1 MLVTMSR
8 GKAQHPRTGSRVL
21 KRVLAYVLTTAL
33 ALLFM
38 VPFLWMM
45 SMSLQDMVQL
55 TSWPPNWIPNPARWS
70 NYPKAMTYP
79 GRPFGLFFKNSLTYT
94 VIATLGV
101 TFASSITAY
110 AFARL
115 RARPRDILFVLVLST
130 MMLPSQVTL
139 IPQYF
144 IFKELGWLDTL
155 KPLIIPQC
163 FGSAFYIFLFRQFFM
178 TIPIELDEAAVLD
191 GCTLPGIFFRIIM
204 PLAKPVT
211 VTVIA
216 FSVVGTWNQFFEPL
230 IFLNS
235 TENMTIA
242 VGLRLFAAMG
252 TDAGFTDVGVVTAAA
267 VCSMTPMIVMFL
279 ACQRYFV
286 EGITMTGLKG

>member
-1 MLVTMSR
+1 MSGTMLIGR
-8 GKAQHPRTGSRVL
+8 AKHARRVNKTL
-21 KRVLAYVLTTAL
+21 KVYFAYLLTTIL
-33 ALLFM
+33 ALLFL
-38 VPFLWMM
+38 VPFLWMF

-55 TSWPPNWIPNPARWS
+55 TTWPPNWLPNPVRWS
-70 NYPKAMTYP
+70 NYPNAMTYP
-79 GRPFGLFFKNSLTYT
+79 GRPFVSFFRNSLIYT
-94 VIATLGV
+94 VTATVGV
-101 TFASSITAY
+101 TLSSSLAAY
-110 AFARL
+110 AFSRL
-115 RARPRDILFVLVLST
+115 RTRIRDALFVLVLST
-130 MMLPSQVTL
+130 MMLPGQVTL

-155 KPLIIPQC
+155 KPMIVPHW
-163 FGSAFYIFLFRQFFM
+163 FGSPFYIFLLRQFFM
-178 TIPIELDEAAVLD
+178 TMPIELDEAAVLD
-191 GCTLPGIFFRIIM
+191 GCTLPGIFFRILM
-204 PLAKPVT
+204 PLAKPAVVT
-211 VTVIA
+211 VVA
-216 FSVVGTWNQFFEPL
+216 FSIVGTWNQFFEPL

-267 VCSMTPMIVMFL
+267 VCSMMPMIIMFL